1 MKYVNYKATK
11 GNENNI
17 RNWSELQGT
26 DSQQIKQ
33 ALMNE
38 QEIIES
44 RLWDY
49 IDGLSGPEEK
59 SAIVQLIDAHIEW
72 RNKYKE
78 LLEIH
83 QLMNNSEVEM
93 PSLRFTRNVMEEI
106 ARHHVA
112 PATKSY
118 INKKIIWGIGSFFLV
133 MIVGFLIYGFSQ
145 VNWSAGTGSS
155 LVQDELN
162 KVNKID
168 WGKFFNNTYTNI
180 FMMVNVVLGL
190 ILFDMFLQRRKQAR
204 EEG

>member
-1 MKYVNYKATK
+1 MRYVNYKVTN

-17 RNWSELQGT
+17 MNWSELRDT
-26 DSQQIKQ
+26 DSQQEKNVV
-33 ALMNE
+33 MNE
-38 QEIIES
+38 QQVIES

-49 IDGLSGPEEK
+49 IDGLSSPEEK
-59 SAIVQLIDAHIEW
+59 SSIEQMIDAHIEW

-78 LLEIH
+78 LLEFH

-118 INKKIIWGIGSFFLV
+118 INNKIIWGIGAFFLV
-133 MIVGFLIYGFSQ
+133 MILGFLIYGFSQ

-155 LVQDELN
+155 LVQDGLN

-168 WGKFFNNTYTNI
+168 WSKFFNNTYINI
-180 FMMVNVVLGL
+180 FMMINVVLGL
-190 ILFDMFLQRRKQAR
+190 ILFDMFLQRKKQAR
-204 EEG
+204 EE

>member
-1 MKYVNYKATK
+1 VID

-17 RNWSELQGT
+17 RNWCELSGT
-26 DSQQIKQ
+26 DSQQVKQ

-38 QEIIES
+38 QHTIES

-49 IDGLSGPEEK
+49 IDGLSSPEEK
-59 SAIVQLIDAHIEW
+59 TAIGQLIDANIEW
-72 RNKYKE
+72 RNKYRE
-78 LLEIH
+78 LLEVH
-83 QLMNNSEVEM
+83 QLMSNSELDM
-93 PSLRFTRNVMEEI
+93 PSLRFTRNVMEQI

-118 INKKIIWGIGSFFLV
+118 INKKIIWGIGTFFLV
-133 MIVGFLIYGFSQ
+133 MIIGFLVYGFSQ
-145 VNWSAGTGSS
+145 VNWSAAGTGSS
-155 LVQDELN
+155 LVNDELN

-190 ILFDMFLQRRKQAR
+190 ILFDMFLQRKKQAKQDSI
-204 EEG
+204 

>member
-1 MKYVNYKATK
+1 MRYVNYKVTR

-17 RNWSELQGT
+17 RNWSELR
-26 DSQQIKQ
+26 DADPQQEKN
-33 ALMNE
+33 AVMNE
-38 QEIIES
+38 QQIIES

-49 IDGLSGPEEK
+49 IDGLSSPEEK
-59 SAIVQLIDAHIEW
+59 SAIEQMIDAHIEW

-78 LLEIH
+78 LLEVH
-83 QLMNNSEVEM
+83 QLMSNSEVEM

-106 ARHHVA
+106 ALHHVA

-118 INKKIIWGIGSFFLV
+118 INKKIIWGIGTFFLV
-133 MIVGFLIYGFSQ
+133 MILGFLIYGFSQ
-145 VNWSAGTGSS
+145 VNWSAGSGSS

-168 WGKFFNNTYTNI
+168 WSKFFNNTYTNI

-204 EEG
+204 EQ

>member
-1 MKYVNYKATK
+1 
-11 GNENNI
+11 
-17 RNWSELQGT
+17 
-26 DSQQIKQ
+26 
-33 ALMNE
+33 MNE
-38 QEIIES
+38 QQIIES

-49 IDGLSGPEEK
+49 LDGLSGPEEK
-59 SAIVQLIDAHIEW
+59 TAIEQLIDAHIEW

-83 QLMNNSEVEM
+83 KLMNNSEVEV

-118 INKKIIWGIGSFFLV
+118 INKKIIWGIGTFFLV

-145 VNWSAGTGSS
+145 INWSAGTGSS

-204 EEG
+204 EE

>member
-1 MKYVNYKATK
+1 MKYVNYKVTS

-17 RNWSELQGT
+17 RNRSELSET
-26 DSQQIKQ
+26 DSEPIKK
-33 ALMNE
+33 AYMNE
-38 QEIIES
+38 QQLIES

-49 IDGLSGPEEK
+49 IDGLSSPEENT
-59 SAIVQLIDAHIEW
+59 AIEQLIEAHIEW

-78 LLEIH
+78 LLEVH
-83 QLMNNSEVEM
+83 QLMGNSELDM

-118 INKKIIWGIGSFFLV
+118 INKRIIWGIGTFFLV
-133 MIVGFLIYGFSQ
+133 MIFGFLIYGFSQ

-155 LVQDELN
+155 MVQDELN

-168 WGKFFNNTYTNI
+168 WGKFFNNTYMNI
-180 FMMVNVVLGL
+180 FMMINVVLGL
-190 ILFDMFLQRRKQAR
+190 ILFDMLLQRKKQAR
-204 EEG
+204 RE